1 MRKLFQGE
9 NNMINRI
16 LKTMRK
22 KANYT
27 QNELAKKCNIANT
40 TLSGYESSYRE
51 PTFET
56 IEKIAEE
63 CGYEVIFQ
71 NKTSK
76 EILTT
81 KNINRK
87 EI

>member
-1 MRKLFQGE
+1 
-9 NNMINRI
+9 MISKIIR
-16 LKTMRK
+16 TMRK
-22 KANYT
+22 KANLT
-27 QNELAKKCNIANT
+27 QSQLAKLCNIANT
-40 TLSGYESSYRE
+40 TLSGYESNYRE

-56 IEKIAEE
+56 IAKIAEK
-63 CGYEVIFQ
+63 CGYEILFK
-71 NKTSK
+71 NKLNG